1 MLEKIGLPA
10 KPSQRGSNWVVDAS
24 HCQGCSSQFTFIN
37 RKHHCRRC
45 GGLFC
50 NSCTQQRM
58 VLRGQGDSPV
68 RICEPCKKLEEA
80 ARFEMR
86 YGHRNRAGRVSSKST
101 LKSEDEV
108 LNEILGDE
116 RKESSA
122 SGSGSSSKFL
132 NAQDVVARSGGSEVH
147 RSASTDE
154 INHLMGE
161 KGTASPED
169 LRQKALE
176 EKQKYKVL
184 KGEGKSDE
192 ALRAFKRGKEL
203 ERQADTLEISLR
215 RSRRKALQSA
225 SVEDDQSKDVP
236 GESRSRHKVAR
247 IESKDKDDLAAELRE
262 LGWSDMDLHN
272 EDKKG
277 TNMTLEGELSSLI
290 GEISDKPKK
299 DEGTNAIDKTPVVA
313 LKRRALA
320 LKREGKMAEAK
331 EELKRAKVLEKQLE
345 EQEFLAEAEDSD
357 DELSELIQ
365 SMDSDKKD
373 LSSNLFE
380 QEQDFDFGSL
390 LGDAGNQI
398 IDGSF
403 DVTDVDMEDPEMA
416 AALKS
421 LGWTGDSDNPEST
434 VTQIVSVD
442 KESLSKEILSLKRE
456 AVNQKRAGNLA
467 EARALLKKAKLLEK
481 ELEGFESHEGEVAID
496 FTNVQKDPP
505 SKAASKSSKPS
516 TVGDENAN
524 AIKDTDSKFSPK
536 SRSVIQKEL
545 LGLKKKALALRREG
559 RFDEAEEILKKGKI
573 LEHQLEEMDKAVNVK
588 AAPVASHSK
597 DPKKAYEHPDFSN
610 KMLTEDEGGDDV
622 TEEDMY
628 DPTYLSMLKDLGWKE
643 GQNDQASS
651 LPEPHRRNESI
662 PVQIGESSVPQVAP
676 VLPVSRSRR
685 SRAEMQRELLGLKRK
700 ALALRRQGEI
710 EEAEEVLRMTKD
722 LEAQMAEME
731 QPTKEVQFDLSTH
744 KETVVKSL
752 KSADEEGDA
761 VVLTEK
767 DMHDPKM
774 LSILKDLG
782 WNEEEQETGIVHE
795 KEREKEIAA
804 SSGHSDGP
812 SFVRPSS
819 PIAAPAKRSK
829 GEIQRELLNLKRKA
843 LTLRRKG
850 ETEEAEE
857 VLKMAKIL
865 EAQMEELEAPKQV
878 HLDEPSK
885 EEKPDSF
892 GSLINQEKHENLTGE
907 LSSDIGS
914 TGSDTAHHALRNS
927 DVAIPQMS
935 QLVEGGQTIESTT
948 FPPPGDSVNLVDL
961 LTGDDWR
968 CSHLS
973 VEKQEDMILGFEEPR
988 VHESISI
995 SNIPSMAGK
1004 DVQTEKRENITFSGE
1019 KQANSTKEN
1028 SSQNN
1033 ESALKQDILA
1043 RKRKAV
1049 ALKREGKL
1057 AEAREELRQAKLLE
1071 KSLEKDDVKSKTSP
1085 AKESVSTSN
1094 VSPGGQK
1101 ERGSSNTPPKPISSR
1116 DRFKLQQESLA
1127 HKRQALKLRREGK
1140 TEEAEAEFELAK
1152 ALESQLEE
1160 LSAQESGGVEPENDV
1175 GVEDFLDPQLLS
1187 ALKAIGI
1194 EDANVAP
1201 HVPDRPQSS
1210 KPNIVKIESPNQER
1224 TKLEE
1229 QIKAEKVKAV
1239 NLKRSGKQ
1247 AEALDALRKAKL
1259 LEKKLNSLS

>member
-1 MLEKIGLPA
+1 M
-10 KPSQRGSNWVVDAS
+10 
-24 HCQGCSSQFTFIN
+24 
-37 RKHHCRRC
+37 
-45 GGLFC
+45 
-50 NSCTQQRM
+50 
-58 VLRGQGDSPV
+58 
-68 RICEPCKKLEEA
+68 
-80 ARFEMR
+80 
-86 YGHRNRAGRVSSKST
+86 SSKST

-122 SGSGSSSKFL
+122 SGSGSSNKFL
-132 NAQDVVARSGGSEVH
+132 NAQDVVARGGGSEVH

-154 INHLMGE
+154 IDHLMGE

-192 ALRAFKRGKEL
+192 ALRAFKRAKEL
-203 ERQADTLEISLR
+203 ERQADALEISLR

-225 SVEDDQSKDVP
+225 SVEDVQGKDVP

-277 TNMTLEGELSSLI
+277 TNMTLEGELSSLL

-299 DEGTNAIDKTPVVA
+299 DKGTNAIDKTPVVA
-313 LKRRALA
+313 LKKRALA

-357 DELSELIQ
+357 DELSELIR
-365 SMDSDKKD
+365 SMDSDEKD

-380 QEQDFDFGSL
+380 QEQGFDFGSI

-403 DVTDVDMEDPEMA
+403 DVTDADMEDPEMA

-421 LGWTGDSDNPEST
+421 LGWTGDSDSPEST
-434 VTQIVSVD
+434 VTQIDSVD

-481 ELEGFESHEGEVAID
+481 ELEGFESHEGEAAID
-496 FTNVQKDPP
+496 STSVQKDPP
-505 SKAASKSSKPS
+505 SQAASKSSKPS
-516 TVGDENAN
+516 TVGDEDAN
-524 AIKDTDSKFSPK
+524 ATKDTDSKFSPK

-545 LGLKKKALALRREG
+545 LGFKKKALALRREG
-559 RFDEAEEILKKGKI
+559 RFDEAEEELKKGKI
-573 LEHQLEEMDKAVNVK
+573 LEHQLGEMDKAVNVK
-588 AAPVASHSK
+588 AVPVASHSK
-597 DPKKAYEHPDFSN
+597 DPKKAYERPDFSD
-610 KMLTEDEGGDDV
+610 KMPTEDEGGDDV
-622 TEEDMY
+622 TEEDMH
-628 DPTYLSMLKDLGWKE
+628 DPTYLSMLEDLGWK
-643 GQNDQASS
+643 GQNEQASS
-651 LPEPHRRNESI
+651 LPEPHRRHESI
-662 PVQIGESSVPQVAP
+662 PLQIGESSVPQVAP

-744 KETVVKSL
+744 KETVVKSH

-761 VVLTEK
+761 EVVTEK
-767 DMHDPKM
+767 DMHDPEM
-774 LSILKDLG
+774 LSILKNLG

-812 SFVRPSS
+812 SLVRPSP

-829 GEIQRELLNLKRKA
+829 GEIQRELLNFKRKA

-907 LSSDIGS
+907 LSSDIGR
-914 TGSDTAHHALRNS
+914 TGSDTAHHALKNS
-927 DVAIPQMS
+927 DVAITQMS
-935 QLVEGGQTIESTT
+935 QLVGGGQTIESTT

-968 CSHLS
+968 GSRLS

-988 VHESISI
+988 VHDSISI
-995 SNIPSMAGK
+995 SDIPSVAGK
-1004 DVQTEKRENITFSGE
+1004 DVQTEKRENIAFSGE

-1043 RKRKAV
+1043 HKRKAV

-1094 VSPGGQK
+1094 VSPVGRK

-1152 ALESQLEE
+1152 ALETQLEE

-1201 HVPDRPQSS
+1201 HVHDRPQSS
-1210 KPNIVKIESPNQER
+1210 KPYVVKIESPNQER

-1229 QIKAEKVKAV
+1229 QIKAEKVRAV